1 MADWSET
8 NVFTSTFWSQ
18 REALTLQVDIRTG
31 STCYDNSSLQIYLS
45 DWASAFGAVPDVL
58 PSNYLSGTV
67 PILWQTLGYVWF
79 ERTFLAS
86 HFWATVCKTV
96 RRMLSDRC
104 LSYM

>member
-18 REALTLQVDIRTG
+18 REALTLQVDIRNG

-58 PSNYLSGTV
+58 PS
-67 PILWQTLGYVWF
+67 
-79 ERTFLAS
+79 
-86 HFWATVCKTV
+86 TV
-96 RRMLSDRC
+96 RPSFWDRPGIMAD
-104 LSYM
+104 LLRIRLA